1 MQNSGRVYSAAS
13 WSVASVVGLQ
23 GLRLFSS
30 VFTARLLLP
39 ADFGLLAVTSAMLVF
54 FDRISYFGVES
65 ALVQRKEVTDLD
77 LDVAWTFEFIRRNAI
92 ALLFLACAPLLGRW
106 VSDSRVG
113 MVMGMSCLGVFVNSW
128 RNNGM
133 VIFRRE
139 LQFRPIF
146 FSEFVPAV
154 FSCFLTIGLLLV
166 WRDIM
171 ALLVAMVCSAVVGV
185 VTTYMLHP
193 HRPRFHL
200 QWARLKEFLAFGSC
214 MLGNTIVE
222 MIRNQG
228 VTLALARLVGT
239 TKLGYYDRANT
250 FSMNIFTQSQSLIW
264 RVGYPLFSSAHHSE
278 SGLQTLF
285 KHATVLALLVAPALC
300 LGYAV
305 IAPDLIPLLLTAK
318 WASIVPL
325 MQLFCVQALL
335 ILVLAPA
342 EIAFQAI
349 GRPGLGTVNQGLTC
363 ALFLALLYPCMQ
375 AQGLAGLVMASIAAS
390 LCTLPLY
397 LVQVRRHVLHFR
409 WGGVVRVL
417 WPVVAASAGLWGA
430 YALLGHYVGA
440 PWARLLCGI
449 PLAALAYICIMGA
462 CALWWA
468 PLLRE
473 TLMTVL
479 PERWR
484 GTLAR
489 VAR

>member
-1 MQNSGRVYSAAS
+1 VSTKHKVYSAAS
-13 WSVASVVGLQ
+13 WSVASIVALQ
-23 GLRLFSS
+23 LLRLFSS

-39 ADFGLLAVTSAMLVF
+39 ADFGLLAVTSAVLAF
-54 FDRISYFGVES
+54 FDRISYLGVDS
-65 ALVQRKEVTDLD
+65 ALVQRKEVTELD

-106 VSDSRVG
+106 VSDPR
-113 MVMGMSCLGVFVNSW
+113 VFVVMLMNWLCVFVSTW

-154 FSCFLTIGLLLV
+154 FSCVMTIGLLLV

-171 ALLVAMVCSAVVGV
+171 ALLVSMLCSAVVGV
-185 VTTYMLHP
+185 VTTYVLHP
-193 HRPRFHL
+193 HRPRFQL

-214 MLGNTIVE
+214 MLGGTIVE

-239 TKLGYYDRANT
+239 TKLGYYDRANN
-250 FSMNIFTQSQSLIW
+250 FSLSLFSQVQFLLW
-264 RVGYPLFSSAHHSE
+264 RVGYPVFSSEHHSE
-278 SGLQTLF
+278 RGLQTHF
-285 KHATVLALLVAPALC
+285 KHAVVLSLMAAPALC

-318 WASIVPL
+318 WASIIPL

-335 ILVLAPA
+335 MLLLVPA

-349 GRPGLGTVNQGLTC
+349 GRPGLGTLNQGITC
-363 ALFLALLYPCMQ
+363 ALFLALLYPFMQ
-375 AQGLAGLVMASIAAS
+375 AQGLAGLIMASIAAS

-397 LVQVRRHVLHFR
+397 LVQVRRHVLCFP
-409 WGGVVRVL
+409 WGSVWQVVL
-417 WPVVAASAGLWGA
+417 PVVAASGAMWGA
-430 YALLGHYVGA
+430 YALLGYRVESAG
-440 PWARLLCGI
+440 ARLLWGI
-449 PLAALAYICIMGA
+449 PLAALVYLGLLGA
-462 CALWWA
+462 AVRWCA
-468 PLLRE
+468 PLMRE
-473 TLMTVL
+473 TLAAVV

-484 GTLAR
+484 GKSA
-489 VAR
+489 